1 MIQIILL
8 LLVLLIAFN
17 WKLAIII
24 GVFLYYFGI
33 PF

>member
-24 GVFLYYFGI
+24 AVFLYYFGM